1 MAEKEQTE
9 ATEETTGE
17 ETQEE
22 EEATV
27 EPEESVKVKPSNELK
42 VVIIIKEDK
51 IMIGAQSPECDPVYE
66 TLTGTLAA
74 ALKRIPKLVS
84 GAKEKW
90 ATNPKNPE
98 ANLPKPKPVS
108 TPARTS
114 AAPKTK
120 PAQPSFF

>member
-1 MAEKEQTE
+1 MAEKTTE
-9 ATEETTGE
+9 E

-22 EEATV
+22 ETA
-27 EPEESVKVKPSNELK
+27 EPEESEKAKPSNELK
-42 VVIIIKEDK
+42 VVINMKEDR

-74 ALKRIPKLVS
+74 ALKRVPKLVA

-90 ATNPKNPE
+90 AANPRNPE

-108 TPARTS
+108 TPARTPT
-114 AAPKTK
+114 AKKEK

>member
-9 ATEETTGE
+9 TTEEETT
-17 ETQEE
+17 
-22 EEATV
+22 
-27 EPEESVKVKPSNELK
+27 EPEEKEKAKLSNELK
-42 VVIIIKEDK
+42 VVIIMKEDK

-74 ALKRIPKLVS
+74 ALKRIPKLVT

-90 ATNPKNPE
+90 AANPRNPK
-98 ANLPKPKPVS
+98 ANLPKPKPAA
-108 TPARTS
+108 TPARTPTK
-114 AAPKTK
+114 AKEK

>member
-1 MAEKEQTE
+1 MAEKEGSVET
-9 ATEETTGE
+9 AEETTE
-17 ETQEE
+17 EVAEE
-22 EEATV
+22 EKTA
-27 EPEESVKVKPSNELK
+27 EPEKAKPSNELK

-90 ATNPKNPE
+90 ATNPRNPE

-108 TPARTS
+108 TPTRTS
-114 AAPKTK
+114 PAPKTK

>member
-1 MAEKEQTE
+1 MAEKEQ
-9 ATEETTGE
+9 AETTE
-17 ETQEE
+17 KVEE
-22 EEATV
+22 EQEV
-27 EPEESVKVKPSNELK
+27 SPKPKPSNELK

-74 ALKRIPKLVS
+74 ALKRIPKLVV

-90 ATNPKNPE
+90 AANPKNPE
-98 ANLPKPKPVS
+98 ANLPKPKPVA
-108 TPARTS
+108 TPARTP
-114 AAPKTK
+114 AKAKEK

>member
-1 MAEKEQTE
+1 MAEKEESVET
-9 ATEETTGE
+9 AEETTE
-17 ETQEE
+17 EGTQEE
-22 EEATV
+22 ATA
-27 EPEESVKVKPSNELK
+27 EPEETEKAKPSNELK
-42 VVIIIKEDK
+42 VVINMKEDR

-74 ALKRIPKLVS
+74 ALKRIPKLVA

-90 ATNPKNPE
+90 AANPRNPE

-108 TPARTS
+108 TPART
-114 AAPKTK
+114 PTVKKEK